1 MEVRN
6 IEELMEKIEEVRK
19 AQKEFSTFSQ
29 EQVDEIFRQS
39 AIAANNARIQLA
51 KIAVEESGMGILED
65 KVIKNH
71 FASEYIYTFYN
82 YQNRKMILDFD
93 FAYLE

>member
-6 IEELMEKIEEVRK
+6 IEELMNKIEEVRE
-19 AQKEFSTFSQ
+19 AQREFSTFTQ

-39 AIAANNARIQLA
+39 AMAANNARIQLA
-51 KIAVEESGMGILED
+51 KIAVEESGMGIVED

-71 FASEYIYTFYN
+71 FA
-82 YQNRKMILDFD
+82 
-93 FAYLE
+93 